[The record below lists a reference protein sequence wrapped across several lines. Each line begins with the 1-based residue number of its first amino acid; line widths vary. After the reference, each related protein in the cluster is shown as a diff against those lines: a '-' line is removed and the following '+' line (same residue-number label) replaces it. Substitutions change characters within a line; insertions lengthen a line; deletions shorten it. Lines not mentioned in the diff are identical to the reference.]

1 MFRIDNATSA
11 GSLPTPGAVGPNPD
25 SYFTEGDP
33 GLAVP
38 ATVVTADWLNAL
50 QEEIAYAI
58 EQNGGTLDKTNR
70 TQLKA
75 AIDAACAA
83 AAGSAASQVEM
94 EAGTATNKY
103 TSPGRQHFHPMHVK
117 KVVRF
122 QGRGTDGTCTVDVNL
137 GGTARVERKSNG
149 GTQFWRVLWST
160 TGSGDDMSSGTYSVI
175 ALAQLGSSPT
185 SVGAWNAAIG
195 STQSNIAVVSPTAQ
209 DATGIILKAEGSG
222 AGTAVDPDFITVV
235 VLGDTP

>member
-38 ATVVTADWLNAL
+38 ATVVSADWLNAL

-83 AAGSAASQVEM
+83 AAGSAASQAEM
-94 EAGTATNKY
+94 ETGTATNRY
-103 TSPGRQHFHPMHVK
+103 VSPGRQHFHPRHIKKIVK
-117 KVVRF
+117 F
-122 QGRGTDGTCTVDVNL
+122 PGAGSDGTIATSISL
-137 GGTARVERKSNG
+137 GGTARAERQGSG
-149 GTQFWRVLWST
+149 YYRCLWST

-175 ALAQLGSSPT
+175 AFTIEGSAPT
-185 SVGAWNAAIG
+185 TVGSFGAAIT
-195 STQSNIAVVSPTAQ
+195 STISNIAIVSVTAQ
-209 DATGIILKAEGSG
+209 DATGVTLKCEGSA
-222 AGTAVDPDFITVV
+222 AGSSRDPSHI
-235 VLGDTP
+235 VLIVMGDTP